1 MMILVNYCILYLYF
15 KFLLNRALY
24 SNVKKSKKCP
34 ITIEMAAIH
43 FLFFSKQIL
52 LFYIDGNQPSIQ
64 QIVLF
69 IQLFGVLIL
78 IF

>member
-24 SNVKKSKKCP
+24 SNVKKNLKKCP
-34 ITIEMAAIH
+34 ITIEMVAIR

-52 LFYIDGNQPSIQ
+52 LF
-64 QIVLF
+64 
-69 IQLFGVLIL
+69 
-78 IF
+78 

>member
-1 MMILVNYCILYLYF
+1 M
-15 KFLLNRALY
+15 
-24 SNVKKSKKCP
+24 SKKSKKCP